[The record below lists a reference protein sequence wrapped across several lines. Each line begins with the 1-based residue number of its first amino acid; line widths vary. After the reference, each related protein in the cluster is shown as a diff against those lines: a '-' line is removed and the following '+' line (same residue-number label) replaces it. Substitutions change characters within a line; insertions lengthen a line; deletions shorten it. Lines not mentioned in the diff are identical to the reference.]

1 MKKRNQLIRA
11 AKGDIPIWAIAE
23 RLKIHESTL
32 LRWFRYELSL
42 VRQKEIITVIEQL
55 REEAIAGDS
64 EIDE

>member
-32 LRWFRYELSL
+32 FRWLRYELSS
-42 VRQKEIITVIEQL
+42 VRQKEIITAIEQL
-55 REEAIAGDS
+55 REESITGNQ
-64 EIDE
+64 EIDQ